1 MIKRLISLLL
11 LLSCLT
17 GLVACGDEEEGGFK
31 TFTSEELSI
40 TLSDSFY
47 QAEDPTSNLLLTN
60 GKMTVSFKRLSFID
74 AEASGVSAAYS
85 DVRFANYFLQ
95 NSGIDSEV
103 FMSGDTPYYTYYSE
117 GETRLF
123 CLASFYRTPYAYFIL
138 IFATSA
144 DLERS
149 ARDEIFAALKT
160 VEYDIVD

>member
-1 MIKRLISLLL
+1 MLKRLISLLL
-11 LLSCLT
+11 FISCLL
-17 GLVACGDEEEGGFK
+17 GLVACGDEEEGFK
-31 TFTSEELSI
+31 TYSSEELSI

-47 QAEDPTSNLLLTN
+47 QVEDPNSNLLLSN

-74 AEASGVSAAYS
+74 AEASGISAAYS
-85 DVRFANYFLQ
+85 DVRFANFFLE

-103 FMSGDTPYYTYYSE
+103 YMRADTPYYTYYSE

-144 DLERS
+144 SLERS
-149 ARDEIFAALKT
+149 ARDEIFAALET